1 MFAIEPRRFMAVHA
15 LEAKPMKAIFFF
27 LLGAVAGAY
36 GMYVYA
42 GRESEAKH
50 GVAARLQEWKLD
62 PDDVRADLGKT
73 GQVVRARARAAG
85 EQINDLRIVATIKAK
100 YILDRDLSATDIHVQ
115 SRNGQVS
122 LNGTVS
128 APEFVGKATALALDT
143 EGVSNVTARVSVQ
156 ARP

>member
-1 MFAIEPRRFMAVHA
+1 MEAGSGRRANRPW
-15 LEAKPMKAIFFF
+15 ED
-27 LLGAVAGAY
+27 G
-36 GMYVYA
+36 
-42 GRESEAKH
+42 E
-50 GVAARLQEWKLD
+50 
-62 PDDVRADLGKT
+62 
-73 GQVVRARARAAG
+73 VVRARARAAG

-115 SRNGQVS
+115 SKNGQVS

-143 EGVSNVTARVSVQ
+143 EGVSNVTARISVQ